1 MPRVINARIRQGWDK
16 LMSPAGR
23 AFQRAGINAN
33 AVTLFGLLLQGV
45 VAYFIVQGR
54 LVLAGLIA
62 IVAAFADAFDGAIA
76 KAAGTA
82 SNWGAFIDSTAD
94 RISDALFFLPVAWL
108 YGTSPYAPQL
118 HQKWVASLA
127 LVAMVLGF
135 LVSYIKARAEGL
147 GYDCN
152 VGIAERAE
160 RLILII
166 AALILNFILPLM
178 LGILA
183 ALSLITVIQRL
194 VHVRKQATEA
204 AT

>member
-1 MPRVINARIRQGWDK
+1 
-16 LMSPAGR
+16 MSPAGR
-23 AFQRAGINAN
+23 ALQRVGIGAN
-33 AVTLFGLLLQGV
+33 AITLFGLLLQVV
-45 VAYFIVQGR
+45 VAYFIVEGR

-62 IVAAFADAFDGAIA
+62 IVAAFADAFDGAVA

-82 SNWGAFIDSTAD
+82 SKWGALLDSTTD
-94 RISDALFFLPVAWL
+94 RVADALFFLPVAWL
-108 YGTSPYAPQL
+108 YAASPDPPQAN
-118 HQKWVASLA
+118 QKWVATLA

-166 AALILNFILPLM
+166 AALILNFMLPLI
-178 LGILA
+178 LGVLA
-183 ALSLITVIQRL
+183 TLSLITVIHRL
-194 VHVRKQATEA
+194 VHVRRQAVAEA
-204 AT
+204 G